1 MKFSVLSYRVLL
13 IFFIAQTA
21 LQAQKTEENW
31 WKESV
36 FYQIYMPSFQDSNG
50 DGYSDFNGITSRL
63 DYLEALGI
71 KGIWLT
77 PFFKSPKVDN
87 GYDIADYTQIDPTY
101 GSMIDFKIFL
111 TEAHSRE
118 IKVII
123 DMVLNHCSTDHYW
136 FQEARKSKDN
146 PYRDY
151 FIWRD
156 EPNNWESFFGG
167 SAWEYDSLTD
177 QYYYHKF
184 DRRMVDF
191 NWQNPV
197 VVEEMQQVLRFWL
210 DLGVDGFRLDVINFL
225 TTDGVLAD
233 NPIENGEHQHL
244 YDIDQPGLKAALK
257 TLRNTVD
264 EYPNR
269 FLVGEVG
276 SDKLD
281 ILSQYQS
288 PEMMDVVFNFNFG
301 SIPEFDAARIFEE
314 IQQMENQMPAYPT
327 LFFGSHDN
335 PRLMSRLADE
345 NPKCALALAALMLT
359 ARGVPFIYYG
369 EEIGMQNILAET
381 PEQIVDIQGKTQ
393 FALARAKGQTE
404 AEALFYANKHNR
416 DKSRSPMQWDS
427 SPNGG
432 FTEAEPWIRLHEN
445 YQKTNVKM
453 ASENPESL
461 LNQYIKLIRLRNSLK
476 ALQYGEYTDLRFEEG
491 LIFYTR
497 TFKNQSVSVSINFGS
512 KTTISIPDEAKI
524 HYGSKVLETNGFVV
538 FELKD

>member
-1 MKFSVLSYRVLL
+1 MRNLKVLL
-13 IFFIAQTA
+13 FFLLVSCFSFAPA
-21 LQAQKTEENW
+21 QAQNSEKAW

-50 DGYSDFNGITSRL
+50 DGYSDFNGMTARL
-63 DYLEALGI
+63 DYLDSLGI
-71 KGIWLT
+71 KGVWLT
-77 PFFKSPKVDN
+77 PFLKSPKVDN

-118 IKVII
+118 LKVII

-151 FIWRD
+151 FIWRN

-167 SAWEYDSLTD
+167 SAWEYDSLTG

-191 NWQNPV
+191 NWQNPA
-197 VVEEMQQVLRFWL
+197 VVEEMQQILRFWL

-233 NPIENGEHQHL
+233 NPTENGEQQHL

-257 TLRNTVD
+257 TLRKTVD

-269 FLVGEVG
+269 LLVGEVG
-276 SDKLD
+276 SDKLEL
-281 ILSQYQS
+281 LSQYQS

-301 SIPEFDAARIFEE
+301 SIPEFDAARIFKE

-335 PRLMSRLADE
+335 PRLMSRLADDD
-345 NPKCALALAALMLT
+345 PKRALALASLMLT

-393 FALARAKGQTE
+393 YALALAKGQTE
-404 AEALFYANKHNR
+404 AEALVYANKHNR

-427 SPNGG
+427 SPNAG
-432 FTEAEPWIRLHEN
+432 FTEGKPWIGLHKN
-445 YQKTNVKM
+445 YQETNVKA
-453 ASENPESL
+453 ASENPESIF
-461 LNQYIKLIRLRNSLK
+461 NQYKKLIRLRNSLK
-476 ALQYGEYTDLRFEEG
+476 ALQYGDYTDLRFEDG
-491 LIFYTR
+491 LIFYTK
-497 TFKNQSVSVSINFGS
+497 TIENQSVSVVINFGS

-524 HYGSKVLETNGFVV
+524 HFGSKVLETNGFAI
-538 FELKD
+538 FEQ